1 MIIKL
6 QPIFFEKVWGGNNL
20 KNKYNY
26 NCLEQTGEAWG
37 ISAHKNGSSI
47 ILNGEFKDMSLRDL
61 FKSHKELFGN
71 YPGEEFPILIKLI
84 DATLDLSVQV
94 HPNDEYA
101 KKYENS
107 LGKTECW
114 YILNTEEKAKLI
126 IGHKLK
132 SKEEF
137 IREMNLGNWDK
148 ILNRFRI
155 HTGETY
161 CVPSGTIHAICKGTL
176 LLEIQQSSDVTYR
189 LYDYNRPYNG
199 KLRELHIDKA
209 LDVITFPDKDINHP
223 KPKQLFDFDI
233 YNNIDIT
240 NRTSNK
246 YGDYI
251 FIIEGK
257 GYFNTEPV
265 KKGDFI
271 FVSSKTDY
279 KITGSLK
286 YFHSIIN
293 S

>member
-47 ILNGEFKDMSLRDL
+47 ILNGEFKNMSLRDL

-71 YPGEEFPILIKLI
+71 YPKEEFPILIKLI

-114 YILNTEEKAKLI
+114 YILNTEEKAELI
-126 IGHKLK
+126 IGHKLN

-137 IREMNLGNWDK
+137 IKEMNLGNWDK

-199 KLRELHIDKA
+199 KLRELHIYKA

-240 NRTSNK
+240 NKTSNK

-251 FIIEGK
+251 FIIEGE

-279 KITGSLK
+279 KISGSLK

>member
-20 KNKYNY
+20 KERFNY
-26 NCLEQTGEAWG
+26 NCKEFTGEAWG

-47 ILNGEFKDMSLRDL
+47 ILNGPFKGLTLNEL
-61 FKSHKELFGN
+61 FKTQKELFGN
-71 YPGEEFPILIKLI
+71 YPGKEFPILIKLI
-84 DATLDLSVQV
+84 DANLDLSVQV

-107 LGKTECW
+107 FGKTECW
-114 YILNTEEKAKLI
+114 YILNTTKNAELI
-126 IGHKLK
+126 IGHNLK
-132 SKEEF
+132 TKQEF
-137 IREMNLGNWDK
+137 IQEMKNGNWNK
-148 ILNRFRI
+148 ILNRFVI
-155 HTGETY
+155 HKDETY

-209 LDVITFPDKDINHP
+209 LDVITFPDIEIKHP
-223 KPKQLFDFDI
+223 IPKKLFDF
-233 YNNIDIT
+233 NIIDNIESS
-240 NRTSNK
+240 NRLSHK

-251 FIIEGK
+251 FIIEGR
-257 GYFNTEPV
+257 GYFNIDPI

-271 FVSSKTDY
+271 FVSSNFLYQVKGD
-279 KITGSLK
+279 IK
-286 YFHSIIN
+286 YFLANIKK
-293 S
+293 